1 VTILPTNES
10 REAAPWDAVGSRLAR
25 PIVVVSAL
33 SGGIGHGM
41 TADSFTLVSRDP
53 ALVMVA
59 VAAGGRTHR
68 VLASAPGFAVSV
80 LAEGQS
86 AVATHFA
93 SRRRA
98 PGLRQFDVVAWHAAP
113 CSGAPV
119 LADALTWLDCS
130 RRELVAAGDHVL
142 VLGEVLQVSAR
153 TTADRPLV
161 RYDGCY
167 SLLRDR

>member
-1 VTILPTNES
+1 MTILETDRSPDT
-10 REAAPWDAVGSRLAR
+10 APWDAVGSRLAR
-25 PIVVVSAL
+25 SIVVVSAL
-33 SGGIGHGM
+33 SGGVGHGM
-41 TADSFTLVSRDP
+41 TADSFTMVSRDP

-80 LAEGQS
+80 LAEGQC

-98 PGLRQFDVVAWHAAP
+98 SGPRQFDVVAWEAAP

-119 LADALTWLDCS
+119 LADALTWLDCA
-130 RRELVAAGDHVL
+130 RRDLVAAGDHVL
-142 VLGEVLQVSAR
+142 VLGEVVRVSPR
-153 TTADRPLV
+153 TAAGRPLV
-161 RYDGCY
+161 RYDGSY
-167 SLLRDR
+167 SVLRDG